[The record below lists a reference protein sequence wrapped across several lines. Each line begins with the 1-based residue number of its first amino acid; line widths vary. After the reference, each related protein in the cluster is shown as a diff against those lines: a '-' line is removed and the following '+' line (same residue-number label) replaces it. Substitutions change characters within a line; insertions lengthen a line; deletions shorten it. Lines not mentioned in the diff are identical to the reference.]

1 MDLKKIFLI
10 PPFFNTMHYSGWQSA
25 AMKYF
30 SYIPFPERI
39 YSIKDTFVLFN
50 GLFYSSGNIVSLMN
64 VISVWKGIPKKRII
78 PVSFEGE
85 NR

>member
-1 MDLKKIFLI
+1 MDLKKILLI
-10 PPFFNTMHYSGWQSA
+10 PSFFNTMHYSGWQNA
-25 AMKYF
+25 TMKYF

-78 PVSFEGE
+78 PVSFGGE